1 MESGLYGVRHDGRIV
16 RHLATITP
24 LRRFVRVVSRLRAS
38 LVRAAGC
45 VAPYRAGR
53 YIGRVV
59 ISRFTGTLLI
69 PSVFAGYYS
78 SWVYG
83 AKFRSC
89 AMSSLV
95 LVFRGNLV
103 IIIIAR

>member
-1 MESGLYGVRHDGRIV
+1 MEIGRAGVRSYDGEWAR
-16 RHLATITP
+16 LQNTIAAFPTC
-24 LRRFVRVVSRLRAS
+24 FFRLHAP
-38 LVRAAGC
+38 LVRAAVC
-45 VAPYRAGR
+45 EAPFRAGR

-59 ISRFTGTLLI
+59 ISRLTGTLLI

-95 LVFRGNLV
+95 LVFRGDHV